1 MRRPPCCQEQQTPA
15 GRPPAALQPVLPPS
29 CLPRMVNS
37 SRAAPSTSAACAAPN
52 LPLKTARASW
62 VATGRPAAWPGSIL
76 LPCGANASWATTASS
91 GPALSAVG
99 TAAAAA
105 AARPAFALPASLAFL
120 RRLQCT
126 GQCFWTL
133 RYHSKRAT
141 CSAAKCS
148 WGDLTYG
155 LEPGTMPGISSRQAD

>member
-29 CLPRMVNS
+29 CLPRMVNASLVAIGRSAACAGFIPLPGVVNS
-37 SRAAPSTSAACAAPN
+37 SRAAPSNSAACAAPD

-126 GQCFWTL
+126 GQCFLDTQIPFKACNL
-133 RYHSKRAT
+133 QRR
-141 CSAAKCS
+141 
-148 WGDLTYG
+148 
-155 LEPGTMPGISSRQAD
+155 